1 MLIAD
6 EITELAEE
14 ATELAEL
21 KASLVFSLVLLQPV
35 PINAIPKTAADTAAA
50 RCVALRMCSPF
61 EFGRATQTTRPGH
74 RLSGQMLSGIG
85 PLGNEIGQMNTAI
98 VDEFPRYRRPV
109 YLHGPGPCVVPA
121 GQPGT
126 V

>member
-21 KASLVFSLVLLQPV
+21 NASPVFSLALSLLQPV

-61 EFGRATQTTRPGH
+61 EFGRAPQRHGPARG
-74 RLSGQMLSGIG
+74 LSGQMLSGIR
-85 PLGNEIGQMNTAI
+85 PLGNENEQTNAAI
-98 VDEFPRYRRPV
+98 ISEFLQYP
-109 YLHGPGPCVVPA
+109 HI
-121 GQPGT
+121 
-126 V
+126 